1 MTPGPIISLRLE
13 LVEILMQALKSGS
26 LSPFLISSSF
36 NYLLTSATI
45 SMAAD
50 PTDFIV
56 IAENQYGNIDPTKK
70 QVKIVLSKTLKSF
83 RLYLSFLKS
92 S

>member
-26 LSPFLISSSF
+26 FSPFLIASSF
-36 NYLLTSATI
+36 NYLLTSLTI
-45 SMAAD
+45 SIAAD

-56 IAENQYGNIDPTKK
+56 IAENQYGNIDPIKK
-70 QVKIVLSKTLKSF
+70 QVKTVLSKT
-83 RLYLSFLKS
+83 
-92 S
+92 